1 MSTPMLEPKS
11 MLMPM
16 CSADAI
22 RPAGARGIS
31 CLAVRLAFC
40 TALAAIS
47 CALALAAQAPANPPA
62 ATPAQPPARPH
73 RNSKAKPS
81 AKPSPAVPA
90 PALVPV
96 QPPAPPPPDWPVN
109 DKPAA
114 ANVVWD
120 SHGLR
125 IVADNSSLAQIL
137 DDVST
142 DTGAKV
148 EGMGADQR
156 IFGTY
161 GPGPARDVLSD
172 LLDGAGYNV
181 LMVGDQGQGTPR
193 QIVLSTPPS
202 GPATVGGNRNQNN
215 NEEEQL
221 EVEQEPPPEPP
232 APQFQP
238 PPPQPPNMPIRTP
251 QQMREELQQRNPQLL
266 QQEQNGQ
273 PNNQPQ

>member
-1 MSTPMLEPKS
+1 
-11 MLMPM
+11 MPM
-16 CSADAI
+16 PRANATRDEDARRNT
-22 RPAGARGIS
+22 RPITRLVS
-31 CLAVRLAFC
+31 CAALA
-40 TALAAIS
+40 ALAAIP
-47 CALALAAQAPANPPA
+47 AAPARAIQAPAANPA
-62 ATPAQPPARPH
+62 AVTSTQPPAH
-73 RNSKAKPS
+73 RHHYTQAKPS
-81 AKPSPAVPA
+81 AKPSGAVPA
-90 PALVPV
+90 PAPAPA
-96 QPPAPPPPDWPVN
+96 QPPAPPPPNWPIN

-181 LMVGDQGQGTPR
+181 LMIGDRGQGTPR
-193 QIVLSTPPS
+193 QIVLSAPPN
-202 GPATVGGNRNQNN
+202 GPAPVGNNRNLN
-215 NEEEQL
+215 NEEEL

-232 APQFQP
+232 QLQP
-238 PPPQPPNMPIRTP
+238 PPPQPPNVPVRTP
-251 QQMREELQQRNPQLL
+251 QQIRQELEERNPQMMQQMQ